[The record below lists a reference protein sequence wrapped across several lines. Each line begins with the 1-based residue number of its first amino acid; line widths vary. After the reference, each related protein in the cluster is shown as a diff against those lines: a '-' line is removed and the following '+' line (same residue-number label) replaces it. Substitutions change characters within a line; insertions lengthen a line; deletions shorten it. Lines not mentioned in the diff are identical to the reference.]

1 LLSLDCFAFSSN
13 IGETA
18 QQKKGLSS
26 NHEVRLSN
34 LGIRWPFAMLAMAM
48 AMAMAMEDLWT
59 VVVAAVAVV
68 ATYVVLFGWPWSLTL
83 PPKNNATDKKAA
95 DGAAKESCPYLASVS
110 TVDDNGDT
118 ALMVACGAGDVDQ
131 VMSLLRSPPPT
142 ATADGTPPSK
152 CPFGYGATPFSPSST
167 TAATAASARPLL
179 LDVNAANWDG
189 ETALMFAAENGHD
202 AVVKA
207 LLQGPGEHCA
217 TVDVARRNK
226 RGWTAWSLA
235 ARSGHLSTVALLL
248 QEQVQRSLPAD
259 APPTAVAAATRA
271 IVNQQDRNGCT
282 ALISAAGQAHRE
294 MVAYLLREGADLT
307 LRDADGVSALVRA
320 LHRGADGIALDL
332 VQAAVTTLPGPAVA
346 DAAADAWL
354 NAQSVDGDTALTVA
368 AAKGYTDVV
377 QALLAATGGGTR
389 LHLDAQDAVGYTALM
404 RASARGHRDIV
415 QLLRAAG
422 ADAAVRNLDGNTAD
436 DVAAPTAGDAV
447 VTAAALARA

>member
-1 LLSLDCFAFSSN
+1 
-13 IGETA
+13 
-18 QQKKGLSS
+18 
-26 NHEVRLSN
+26 
-34 LGIRWPFAMLAMAM
+34 MAM

-59 VVVAAVAVV
+59 VVAAAVAVV
-68 ATYVVLFGWPWSLTL
+68 ATYVVLFGWPWSLTI

-131 VMSLLRSPPPT
+131 VMSLLLSASSAVAPPPS
-142 ATADGTPPSK
+142 TADGTPPSK
-152 CPFGYGATPFSPSST
+152 CPFGYGATPSTPSLTT
-167 TAATAASARPLL
+167 TAAARPLL
-179 LDVNAANWDG
+179 LDVNATNWDG

-248 QEQVQRSLPAD
+248 QEHVQRSLPAD
-259 APPTAVAAATRA
+259 APPTAVAEVTRA

-332 VQAAVTTLPGPAVA
+332 VQAAVTTLSGPAVA
-346 DAAADAWL
+346 DADADADAWL

-422 ADAAVRNLDGNTAD
+422 ADAAVRNLDGNTDD

-447 VTAAALARA
+447 VTAAALARALGP